1 MEYRNLGNS
10 GLQVSEV
17 SLGSWL
23 TLGSSLDAESARDL
37 VHKAYDLGINL
48 FDTADVYA
56 DGAAERALGQAL
68 RDIPRRHVVIATK
81 CFFPVSE
88 RAGDRGLSR
97 KHIFESAEASLA
109 RLGTDYV
116 DLFQCHRP
124 DPATPMEETVC
135 AFEDLIRQGKILYW
149 GVSEWSAAQIVDACR
164 TAERRNAYR
173 PISNQP
179 RYSILRR
186 QPEPEILPVSE
197 REGLGQIAFSPL
209 GQGVLTGKYSGGRR
223 PPGSRATDTERNTLM
238 DAYLESASLARV
250 DALAPLADEL
260 GISLAQLALAWCLRR
275 PSVASVIVGATSS
288 AQLEENA
295 KASGM
300 RIPAEI
306 ETRIDEIA
314 PPPEA

>member
-1 MEYRNLGNS
+1 VEYRNLGNS

-23 TLGSSLDAESARDL
+23 TVGSSLDREGARAI
-37 VHKAYDLGINL
+37 VHKAFDLGINL

-56 DGAAERALGQAL
+56 DGEAERVLGEIL
-68 RDIPRRHVVIATK
+68 HDLPRRHVVIATK

-97 KHIFESAEASLA
+97 KHIFESVEASLA
-109 RLGTDYV
+109 RLDSDYI

-124 DPATPMEETVC
+124 DPTTPVEETVC

-149 GVSEWSAAQIVDACR
+149 GVSEWSAAQIVDASR
-164 TAERRNAYR
+164 TAQRRNAYR

-186 QPEPEILPVSE
+186 HPEPEVFPVCE
-197 REGLGQIAFSPL
+197 REGVGQIAFSPL

-223 PPGSRATDTERNTLM
+223 PPGSRAMDDERNTLM
-238 DAYLESASLARV
+238 DAYLEPASLARV
-250 DALAPLADEL
+250 DALTPLAEEL

-275 PSVASVIVGATSS
+275 PSVASVIIGATSGR
-288 AQLEENA
+288 QLEENA

-300 RIPAEI
+300 RIPDEI
-306 ETRIDEIA
+306 EARIDEIA
-314 PPPEA
+314 PPPET

>member
-1 MEYRNLGNS
+1 VEYRNLGNS
-10 GLQVSEV
+10 GLQVSEL
-17 SLGSWL
+17 SLGTWL
-23 TLGSSLDAESARDL
+23 TVGSSLDRAGARGL
-37 VHKAYDLGINL
+37 VHEAFDLGINL

-56 DGAAERALGQAL
+56 DGEAERALGEAL
-68 RDIPRRHVVIATK
+68 RDIPRRHAVIATK
-81 CFFPVSE
+81 CYFPVSE
-88 RAGDRGLSR
+88 RANDRGLSR
-97 KHIFESAEASLA
+97 KHIFESVEASLA
-109 RLGTDYV
+109 RLGTDYI

-124 DPATPMEETVC
+124 DPSTPVEETVC

-164 TAERRNAYR
+164 TADSRNAYR

-186 QPEPEILPVSE
+186 HPEPEVFPVCE

-223 PPGSRATDTERNTLM
+223 PPGSRATDDERNTLM
-238 DAYLESASLARV
+238 DAYLEPASLARV
-250 DALAPLADEL
+250 DALTPLAEDL

-275 PSVASVIVGATSS
+275 PSVASVIIGATSGR
-288 AQLEENA
+288 QLEENA

-306 ETRIDEIA
+306 EVRIDEIA

>member
-1 MEYRNLGNS
+1 VEYRNLGNS

-23 TLGSSLDAESARDL
+23 TLGSSLDGDSARGL
-37 VHKAYDLGINL
+37 VHEAYDLGINL

-56 DGAAERALGQAL
+56 DGAAERTLGEAL

-109 RLGTDYV
+109 RLRTDYI

-124 DPATPMEETVC
+124 DPVTPMEETVC

-164 TAERRNAYR
+164 TAQRRNAYQ

-186 QPEPEILPVSE
+186 GIEAEILPRCE
-197 REGLGQIAFSPL
+197 QEGLGQIVFSPL
-209 GQGVLTGKYSGGRR
+209 AQGALTGKYRGGAR
-223 PPGSRATDTERNTLM
+223 PDGSRAADEARNTFM
-238 DAYLESASLARV
+238 SAILEPATLERV

-260 GISLAQLALAWCLRR
+260 GISMGQLALAWCLRQ
-275 PSVASVIVGATSS
+275 PGVASAIVGVTSLR
-288 AQLEENA
+288 QLEENA
-295 KASGM
+295 KASGLQ
-300 RIPAEI
+300 IPDAVAA
-306 ETRIDEIA
+306 RIDEIA
-314 PPPEA
+314 PGPTD